1 MRHAKKA
8 AFAVRRSGFA
18 AKAACCLAIALAL
31 GGCSTTSAVRMVGTA
46 VNLALESAGL
56 KKSDGTAS
64 IDVPVY
70 ITADKALNTIG
81 GAQSLSLV
89 VRIYQLRSAQTF
101 ETMTYEQA
109 NSSDGGKSVLGS
121 DLVSMREVTLLP
133 GKTYDLPLTAP
144 GDVTTIGVIGLFHAP
159 ADNRWRLSFD
169 AQASSGDG
177 IKIGAHACSL
187 TMDEGTL
194 TQTSAAQ
201 SASMPANTQCN
212 G

>member
-1 MRHAKKA
+1 
-8 AFAVRRSGFA
+8 
-18 AKAACCLAIALAL
+18 
-31 GGCSTTSAVRMVGTA
+31 MVGTA

-64 IDVPVY
+64 LDVPVH
-70 ITADKALNTIG
+70 ITADKSLNTIG
-81 GAQSLSLV
+81 GVQSLSLV
-89 VRIYQLRSAQTF
+89 VRIYQLRSTQTF
-101 ETMTYEQA
+101 ETMTYELA
-109 NSSDGGKSVLGS
+109 NASDGGQSTLGS

-133 GKTYDLPLTAP
+133 GKTYDLHQTGP
-144 GDVTTIGVIGLFHAP
+144 GDVTAIGVIGLFHAP